1 MVIIVDKIELAWVDM
16 GNKMWNV
23 TYTRTDNNT
32 QWVMRHWAK
41 DELDAYNIAVKKVAG
56 ASE

>member
-1 MVIIVDKIELAWVDM
+1 VVITVDEVKLAWVDN
-16 GNKMWNV
+16 GHKMWNV
-23 TYTRTDNNT
+23 TYTRTKDNT

-56 ASE
+56 AS